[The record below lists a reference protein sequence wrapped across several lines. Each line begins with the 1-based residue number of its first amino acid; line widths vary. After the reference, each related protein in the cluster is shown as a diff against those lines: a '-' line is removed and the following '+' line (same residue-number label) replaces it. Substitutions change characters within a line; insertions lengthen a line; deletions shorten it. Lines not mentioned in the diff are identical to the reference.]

1 MHDLSIN
8 FFAAIVSAGR
18 LYLLRNSRLVRTG
31 VVMYGGKMMR
41 KLLCAVFVLTFALGL
56 ASPGW
61 AQSQIT
67 AGSVEG
73 NVLDEKGGSVAG
85 ATVEAKNL
93 ATNFVQTETSGTDGH
108 FAFLSLAP
116 GRYTLTISKTGFAT
130 IVQENVNLTVG
141 QTITIPV
148 TMKVS
153 SVAQQIVVTDVPVVE
168 VTKTTSSST
177 LDEISVA
184 TTPVL
189 GRKFEDLLTLTPG
202 VSITQGPDGDEIN
215 INGQRGIFNNI
226 SLDGGDY
233 NNGFFGEQMGGQRA
247 AIDITL
253 EAVKEF
259 QITASGANAEFGR
272 SAGGI
277 INVVTKSGT
286 NAFHG
291 SGFEYF
297 RTESLTAAT
306 SDGKPLQDFR
316 RNQFG
321 GSVGGPLIK
330 DKLFFFAAGEG
341 IRENLTR
348 ANLSTPIGAACGS
361 SPVYNGTAGTDAV
374 INSSPDCQRVALIN
388 FFKST
393 AFPAP
398 IKNTNEGL
406 PVFHQQ
412 RNASIFGR
420 VDYNLN
426 SKNQVFGSYSYDW
439 SKNPNQTFDV
449 PTYGTS
455 ANGIEGPS
463 KIQAVNGNWFSTLS
477 NTMLNEAH
485 FTYAREK
492 RPRNT
497 SDPSSVPDTAMG
509 FGTTFRFGQPFFLEP
524 SVDETFWRTDIRDN
538 FSIVKGKHTW
548 KVGGEWI
555 HSDNAQIF
563 RGFFTGR
570 YIFDS
575 VSGFMH
581 YVSQGPTVKECS
593 NGAFVVGACPAGTTF
608 TGGPLLLYL
617 QHGPATQGESFDQ
630 SGASDIKNEDFSL
643 FAQDSWKLFRNLTLN
658 YGLRWDAQHFPN
670 PTVAPSKTSYGA
682 DLSNAKFPS
691 TGYIPNQN
699 KEFQPR
705 VGFAWDV
712 FGNGKSALRGS
723 WGMFYARQNMLT
735 QVGAITTNGVQQQ
748 SFAAGSAFG
757 APPAYGTNASV
768 FNNTNLPPAGTPP
781 PPGASVTVFSKDYQ
795 NPRIYTTNVGYE
807 QQIIGDYA
815 AYADFTW
822 SKGVHLTRF
831 IDPNKGV
838 STAFNCASQNGN
850 GVTYTNIAPG
860 VCQPNNGSV
869 VIYPSDVFG
878 SGVAA
883 PFTDLGSI
891 TDTVSSSKSLYRGF
905 TIGMRKRMSHRFL
918 FDANYTYSS
927 DRDDDSNE
935 RDPFT
940 FRYANLFNL
949 ASEYSLSDRNET
961 HKFNAYTVA
970 NLPWG
975 FNGNIRMQA
984 HSAQPITPSPRFQGG
999 KDLGRNT
1006 LLKDNA
1012 FFTFDFGVDRP
1023 IRLGERFRLIPRIEM
1038 FNTFNNKNNVNPLST
1053 PALFNFD
1060 GFLRQGVGDP
1070 RQAQLAVRLEF

>member
-1 MHDLSIN
+1 LHGLSIN

-31 VVMYGGKMMR
+31 VGKYGGKMMR
-41 KLLCAVFVLTFALGL
+41 KLLCAVVVLTFALGL
-56 ASPGW
+56 ASTGW
-61 AQSQIT
+61 GQSQIT

-73 NVLDEKGGSVAG
+73 NVLDEKGASVAG
-85 ATVEAKNL
+85 ASVEAKNL

-168 VTKTTSSST
+168 VTKTESSST

-277 INVVTKSGT
+277 INVITKSGT

-306 SDGKPLQDFR
+306 SDGKPLKDFR

-321 GSVGGPLIK
+321 GSLGGPLIK

-341 IRENLTR
+341 IRENLNR
-348 ANLSTPIGAACGS
+348 PALGDPLGAACS
-361 SPVYNGTAGTDAV
+361 VATPVAGVNDAV
-374 INSSPDCQRVALIN
+374 INASGECQRVALLN
-388 FFKST
+388 FFKT
-393 AFPAP
+393 AAFPSGFA
-398 IKNTNEGL
+398 NTDEGL
-406 PVFHQQ
+406 PVIHEE
-412 RNASIFGR
+412 RNAAVFGR

-426 SKNQVFGSYSYDW
+426 AKNQIFGSYNFDW

-463 KIQAVNGNWFSTLS
+463 HIQAVNTNWFSTLS

-485 FTYAREK
+485 FTYSRET
-492 RPRNT
+492 RPRETINT
-497 SDPSSVPDTAMG
+497 SSVPDTAVG
-509 FGTTFRFGQPFFLEP
+509 FSPNFRFGQPFFLEP
-524 SVDETFWRTDIRDN
+524 NVDELIYRSDVRDN
-538 FSIVKGKHTW
+538 FSLVKGKHTW
-548 KVGGEWI
+548 KFGGEWI
-555 HSDNAQIF
+555 HTRNTQIF
-563 RGFFTGR
+563 RGFHEGR
-570 YIFDS
+570 YIFDD
-575 VSGFMH
+575 VVGFLR
-581 YVSQGPTVKECS
+581 YASAPAANGFGPNTGECF
-593 NGAFVVGACPAGTTF
+593 NGAGSFTGWITFNAPFNQTCPAGSNV
-608 TGGPLLLYL
+608 GGPLLLYL
-617 QHGPATQGESFDQ
+617 QDGPTTSGETADQ
-630 SGASDIKNEDFSL
+630 AGASSIANEDFSI
-643 FAQDSWKLFRNLTLN
+643 FAQDTWKVMRNVTLN

-670 PTVAPSKTSYGA
+670 PTVAPANTAYGVNLN
-682 DLSNAKFPS
+682 DPKFPS
-691 TGYIPNQN
+691 TGRLPNQN

-705 VGFAWDV
+705 IGLAWDIR
-712 FGNGKSALRGS
+712 GNGKSALRASYGI
-723 WGMFYARQNMLT
+723 FNARQNMLT

-748 SFAAGSAFG
+748 EIAAASCLFQIAGVCQQNSAG
-757 APPAYGTNASV
+757 GPAPSYPGTV
-768 FNNTNLPPAGTPP
+768 KIPLLPAGTFPFQ
-781 PPGASVTVFSKDYQ
+781 PGVTVFSRDYA

-807 QQIIGDYA
+807 QQLVGDYA
-815 AYADFTW
+815 VYADFTL

-831 IDPNKGV
+831 INPNVGPV
-838 STAFNCASQNGN
+838 SVIPQTGDTVSYSG
-850 GVTYTNIAPG
+850 APPF
-860 VCQPNNGSV
+860 PN
-869 VIYPSDVFG
+869 
-878 SGVAA
+878 
-883 PFTDLGSI
+883 LGTL
-891 TDTVSSSKSLYRGF
+891 TDTVSSAKSLYRGG
-905 TIGMRKRMSHRFL
+905 TIGFRKRMSHHFL
-918 FDANYTYSS
+918 FDANYTYSV

-940 FRYANLFNL
+940 FRYADLHNL
-949 ASEYSLSDRNET
+949 AAEYAYSDRDER
-961 HKFNAYTVA
+961 HKFNAFTVA
-970 NLPWG
+970 DLPWG
-975 FNGNIRMQA
+975 FHGNVRMQA
-984 HSAQPITPSPRFQGG
+984 HSAQPISPEPRFMSGVDQ
-999 KDLGRNT
+999 GRNT
-1006 LLKDNA
+1006 LRKDNA

-1023 IRLGERFRLIPRIEM
+1023 IRLGERMRLIPKIEM
-1038 FNTFNNKNNVNPLST
+1038 FNTFNNKNNVNPLSS
-1053 PALFNFD
+1053 PQLFDFN
-1060 GFLRQGVGDP
+1060 GFLRVGVGDP
-1070 RQAQLAVRLEF
+1070 RQAQLSVRFEF

>member
-1 MHDLSIN
+1 MS
-8 FFAAIVSAGR
+8 
-18 LYLLRNSRLVRTG
+18 
-31 VVMYGGKMMR
+31 GGEKMR
-41 KLLCAVFVLTFALGL
+41 KLLCAFFVLTLVLGL
-56 ASPGW
+56 ASSGW
-61 AQSQIT
+61 GQSQIS
-67 AGSVEG
+67 AGTVQG
-73 NVLDEKGGSVAG
+73 DVVDEKGGSVAG

-93 ATNFVQTETSGTDGH
+93 DTNFVQTDTTNTDGH

-141 QTITIPV
+141 QTITLPV

-153 SVAQQIVVTDVPVVE
+153 SVSQQIVVTDVPIVE
-168 VTKTTSSST
+168 VTKTESSST
-177 LDEISVA
+177 LDELAVA

-202 VSITQGPDGDEIN
+202 VSISQGPDGDEIN

-247 AIDITL
+247 AVDITL

-272 SAGGI
+272 SAGGV

-286 NAFHG
+286 NAIHG

-306 SDGKPLQDFR
+306 SDGKPLDGFR

-321 GSVGGPLIK
+321 GSLGGPLVK

-341 IRENLTR
+341 IRENLNR
-348 ANLSTPIGAACGS
+348 KNLGASLGPACSVATP
-361 SPVYNGTAGTDAV
+361 VAGTNDAV
-374 INSSPDCQRVALIN
+374 INGSAECQRVALVN
-388 FFKST
+388 FFKT
-393 AFPAP
+393 ATFPSP
-398 IKNTNEGL
+398 FKNTDESL
-406 PVFHQQ
+406 PVIHQV
-412 RNASIFGR
+412 RNAAIFGR

-426 SKNQVFGSYSYDW
+426 AKNQIFGSYNFDW

-463 KIQAVNGNWFSTLS
+463 KIQAVNTNWFSTLS

-485 FTYAREK
+485 FTYAREN

-497 SDPSSVPDTAMG
+497 INPSSVPDTAAG
-509 FGTTFRFGQPFFLEP
+509 FGPSFRFGEPFFLEP
-524 SVDETFWRTDIRDN
+524 AIDELFYRTDIRDN
-538 FSIVKGKHTW
+538 FSLVKGKHTW
-548 KVGGEWI
+548 KLGGEWI
-555 HSDNAQIF
+555 HSRNSQIF

-575 VSGFMH
+575 VSGFLH
-581 YVSQGPTVKECS
+581 YATPGGTGFGPTAAECADGTFTDLS
-593 NGAFVVGACPAGTTF
+593 KLTNNDTQCPNGSAF

-617 QHGPATQGESFDQ
+617 QHGRTSSTETLDQ
-630 SGASDIKNEDFSL
+630 SGQSSIANEDFSL
-643 FAQDSWKLFRNLTLN
+643 FVQDTWKIWRNFTFN
-658 YGLRWDAQHFPN
+658 YGLRWDAQHFPD
-670 PTVAPSKTSYGA
+670 PTVAPSKTAYGG
-682 DLSNAKFPS
+682 DLSNPSFPS
-691 TGYIPNQN
+691 TGFLPNQN

-705 VGFAWDV
+705 VGFAWDIR
-712 FGNGKSALRGS
+712 GNGKSALRAS
-723 WGMFYARQNMLT
+723 WGIFNARQNMLT

-748 SFAAGSAFG
+748 EIFAVTGFNTAGGNPPTYPGTVPVQPATLPLVG
-757 APPAYGTNASV
+757 AG
-768 FNNTNLPPAGTPP
+768 
-781 PPGASVTVFSKDYQ
+781 VTVFSKSYA
-795 NPRIYTTNVGYE
+795 NPRIYSTNVGYE
-807 QQIIGDYA
+807 QQLVGDYA
-815 AYADFTW
+815 AYLDFTL

-831 IDPNKGV
+831 TNPNVGPV
-838 STAFNCASQNGN
+838 SVIPTTGDTVSYSGPVPF
-850 GVTYTNIAPG
+850 
-860 VCQPNNGSV
+860 PN
-869 VIYPSDVFG
+869 
-878 SGVAA
+878 
-883 PFTDLGSI
+883 LGSI
-891 TDTVSSSKSLYRGF
+891 TDTVSSAKSLYRGF

-918 FDANYTYSS
+918 FDANYTYSV

-949 ASEYSLSDRNET
+949 KAEYGYSDRDER

-970 NLPWG
+970 DLPWG
-975 FNGNIRMQA
+975 FHGNVRMQA
-984 HSAQPITPSPRFQGG
+984 HSAQPISVANRIQSGVTIQ
-999 KDLGRNT
+999 RNT
-1006 LLKDNA
+1006 LRKDNA

-1023 IRLGERFRLIPRIEM
+1023 IRFGERMQLIPRIEM

-1053 PALFNFD
+1053 PGLFNFD
-1060 GFLRQGVGDP
+1060 GFLRVGVGDP
-1070 RQAQLAVRLEF
+1070 RQAQLSVRFEF

>member
-1 MHDLSIN
+1 
-8 FFAAIVSAGR
+8 
-18 LYLLRNSRLVRTG
+18 
-31 VVMYGGKMMR
+31 MR
-41 KLLCAVFVLTFALGL
+41 KVLCAFSMLALVLGISSSAWG
-56 ASPGW
+56 
-61 AQSQIT
+61 QSQIT
-67 AGSVEG
+67 AGTVQG
-73 NVLDEKGGSVAG
+73 DVLDEKGGSVAG

-93 ATNFVQTETSGTDGH
+93 ATNFVQTDTSGTDGH

-116 GRYTLTISKTGFAT
+116 GRYTLTISKAGFAT

-141 QTITIPV
+141 QTITLPV

-153 SVAQQIVVTDVPVVE
+153 SVAQQIVVSDVPIVE

-272 SAGGI
+272 SAGGV

-286 NAFHG
+286 NAIHG

-306 SDGKPLQDFR
+306 SDGKPLDGFR

-321 GSVGGPLIK
+321 GSLGGPLIK

-341 IRENLTR
+341 IRENLNR
-348 ANLSTPIGAACGS
+348 AALGAPLGAACS
-361 SPVYNGTAGTDAV
+361 VATPVVGVNDAV
-374 INSSPDCQRVALIN
+374 IAASGECQRVALLH
-388 FFKST
+388 FFKT
-393 AFPAP
+393 ATFPAAF
-398 IKNTNEGL
+398 KNTDESL
-406 PVFHQQ
+406 PVIHEQ
-412 RNASIFGR
+412 RNAAVFGR

-426 SKNQVFGSYSYDW
+426 ARNQVFGSYNFDW

-463 KIQAVNGNWFSTLS
+463 HIQAVNTNWFSTLS

-485 FTYAREK
+485 FTYSRET
-492 RPRNT
+492 RPREAINA
-497 SDPSSVPDTAMG
+497 SSVPDTAVG
-509 FGTTFRFGQPFFLEP
+509 FVPNFRFGQPFFLEP
-524 SVDETFWRTDIRDN
+524 NVDELIYRSDVRDN
-538 FSIVKGKHTW
+538 FSVIKGKHTW
-548 KVGGEWI
+548 KFGGEWI
-555 HSDNAQIF
+555 HTRNSQIF

-575 VSGFMH
+575 VTGFLH
-581 YVSQGPTVKECS
+581 YATPGGTGFGPTAAECADGTFTDVS
-593 NGAFVVGACPAGTTF
+593 LLTNSDTQCPNGSAF
-608 TGGPLLLYL
+608 TGGPLLLFL
-617 QHGPATQGESFDQ
+617 QHGPTSANETLDQ
-630 SGASDIKNEDFSL
+630 SGQSSIANEDFSL
-643 FAQDSWKLFRNLTLN
+643 FAQDTWKIWRNLTLN

-670 PTVAPSKTSYGA
+670 PTVAPSKTAYGA
-682 DLSNAKFPS
+682 DLSNPAFPS
-691 TGYIPNQN
+691 TGFLPNQN

-705 VGFAWDV
+705 VGLAWDIR
-712 FGNGKSALRGS
+712 GNGKSALRASYGI
-723 WGMFYARQNMLT
+723 FNARQNMLT
-735 QVGAITTNGVQQQ
+735 QVGPITTNGVQQQ
-748 SFAAGSAFG
+748 EIAAGTCLFKIAGVCQQSSILGPAPTYPNVIP
-757 APPAYGTNASV
+757 APPT
-768 FNNTNLPPAGTPP
+768 LPFQ
-781 PPGASVTVFSKDYQ
+781 PGVTVFSKDYA

-807 QQIIGDYA
+807 QQLVGDYA
-815 AYADFTW
+815 MYADFTL

-831 IDPNKGV
+831 INPNVGPV
-838 STAFNCASQNGN
+838 SVIPQNGD
-850 GVTYTNIAPG
+850 TASYTG
-860 VCQPNNGSV
+860 
-869 VIYPSDVFG
+869 
-878 SGVAA
+878 AA
-883 PFTDLGSI
+883 PFPDLGAI
-891 TDTVSSSKSLYRGF
+891 TDTVSSAKSLYRGF
-905 TIGMRKRMSHRFL
+905 TIGMRKRMSQHFL
-918 FDANYTYSS
+918 FDANYTYSV

-940 FRYANLFNL
+940 FRYADLHNL
-949 ASEYSLSDRNET
+949 AAEYSYSDRDER
-961 HKFNAYTVA
+961 HKFNAFTVA
-970 NLPWG
+970 DLPWG
-975 FNGNIRMQA
+975 FHGNVRMQA
-984 HSAQPITPSPRFQGG
+984 HSAQPISPEPRFVNGVDQ
-999 KDLGRNT
+999 GRNS
-1006 LLKDNA
+1006 LRKDNA

-1023 IRLGERFRLIPRIEM
+1023 FHLGERFQLIPRIEV
-1038 FNTFNNKNNVNPLST
+1038 FNTFNNRNNVNPLSS
-1053 PALFNFD
+1053 PQLFDFN
-1060 GFLRQGVGDP
+1060 GFLRVGVGDP
-1070 RQAQLAVRLEF
+1070 RQAQLSVRFEF